1 LLLVAQ
7 MSLSVLLLYGAGLFL
22 YSLMRLRAIDLGFDA
37 ERVVYAQVCLLS
49 SSGAYI
55 DLESCYSPRV
65 AQGLMETSRRLDGAP
80 GVERVALSTGG
91 PMGGSG
97 SMPTTYMSDGTEAP
111 RIDNKGPVWN
121 ATTPNYLDAT
131 GSRLTRGR
139 FFSEGDRYGP
149 PVVVVNETA
158 ARVYWPGQDALGQC
172 LRISSATAP
181 CGTVIGVMRDS
192 HIRDV
197 VERPGLQILTPFVSD
212 SIGRPRDVRTIIV
225 RARAGQ
231 TAAVQSRIRRELAI
245 TFPASSAAFI
255 KSVSESVA
263 AELRPWRVGL
273 YLFGGFG
280 ALALMVAALGT
291 YSVLSYAVTQ
301 RLHEIGVR
309 LALGART
316 LDVLHLVVAEGL
328 RLTMV
333 GVAIGIA
340 LALAASRVMQSL
352 LFDTSPREPMVTV
365 GVAALL
371 VVIAAVASAVPAR
384 RAARVDP
391 VEVLRAE

>member
-1 LLLVAQ
+1 
-7 MSLSVLLLYGAGLFL
+7 
-22 YSLMRLRAIDLGFDA
+22 
-37 ERVVYAQVCLLS
+37 
-49 SSGAYI
+49 
-55 DLESCYSPRV
+55 
-65 AQGLMETSRRLDGAP
+65 
-80 GVERVALSTGG
+80 
-91 PMGGSG
+91 
-97 SMPTTYMSDGTEAP
+97 
-111 RIDNKGPVWN
+111 
-121 ATTPNYLDAT
+121 
-131 GSRLTRGR
+131 
-139 FFSEGDRYGP
+139 
-149 PVVVVNETA
+149 
-158 ARVYWPGQDALGQC
+158 
-172 LRISSATAP
+172 
-181 CGTVIGVMRDS
+181 VIGVMRDS

-231 TAAVQSRIRRELAI
+231 TAAVQALIRRELAI

-328 RLTMV
+328 RLAMV

-352 LFDTSPREPMVTV
+352 LYDTSPREPMVTV